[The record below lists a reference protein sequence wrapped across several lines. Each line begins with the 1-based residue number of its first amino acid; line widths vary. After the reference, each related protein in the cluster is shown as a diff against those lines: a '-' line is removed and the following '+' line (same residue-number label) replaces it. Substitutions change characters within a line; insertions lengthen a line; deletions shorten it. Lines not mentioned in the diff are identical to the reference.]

1 MAELKVEMWPIERC
15 IPYCRN
21 PRKNDEQVDRMA
33 SAIRE
38 FGFRIPIVAKSDGS
52 VVDGHLRLKAA
63 QKLGLKEVPVALA
76 DELTEAQVKA
86 FRILAN
92 KSANWAEWDAD
103 LLKLELEDLQEMD
116 FDLELTG
123 FELPELED
131 IMGAGADGGTEG
143 QTDPDAVPEAQE
155 EPVSRLGDV
164 WLLGRH
170 RLMCGDSTDAG
181 SVALLMNGE
190 KADMVFTD
198 PPYNVDYASKNA
210 ALNARHGS
218 NSIETPMEGD
228 NFDTDEEAGEKLW
241 LPAFTNMR
249 ENAHPHCSIYC
260 TMPQGGAHMMMMMM
274 MQKACWQVKHELVWV
289 KNHLVL
295 GRCDYNYKHEPI
307 LFGWADKHIYY
318 GKGQFQTSVW
328 EVAKPMQNK
337 LHPTMKPVELIENAL
352 LNSSAE
358 SDIVMDL
365 FGGSGSTLIACEK
378 TGRVCRMM
386 ELSPRYVDVIVRRW
400 QDFTGQEA
408 TLEDGGRT
416 FARVKEERGG

>member
-1 MAELKVEMWPIERC
+1 MAELKVEQWPIDRL
-15 IPYCRN
+15 IPYVRN
-21 PRKNDEQVDRMA
+21 PRRNDEQVDRMA
-33 SAIRE
+33 SAIKE

-52 VVDGHLRLKAA
+52 LVDGHLRLKAA

-92 KSANWAEWDAD
+92 KSANWAEWDTD
-103 LLKLELEDLQEMD
+103 LLKLEVQELEELD

-123 FELPELED
+123 FELPELDE
-131 IMGAGADGGTEG
+131 ILSAGEQAGTEG
-143 QTDPDAVPEAQE
+143 QTDPDAVPEVQE

-198 PPYNVDYASKNA
+198 PPYGMKLDTDYSSMKNK
-210 ALNARHGS
+210 LEFARDKNIKNGKKYDAV
-218 NSIETPMEGD
+218 IGD
-228 NFDTDEEAGEKLW
+228 NDDFKD
-241 LPAFTNMR
+241 
-249 ENAHPHCSIYC
+249 
-260 TMPQGGAHMMMMMM
+260 
-274 MQKACWQVKHELVWV
+274 
-289 KNHLVL
+289 
-295 GRCDYNYKHEPI
+295 
-307 LFGWADKHIYY
+307 
-318 GKGQFQTSVW
+318 
-328 EVAKPMQNK
+328 
-337 LHPTMKPVELIENAL
+337 ELIEAVFDSFGYCKEIFLWGADYYAQLIEGRNDGSWIVWDKRL
-352 LNSSAE
+352 EESADKMYGSCFE
-358 SDIVMDL
+358 LCWSKAKHKRDIARIKWAGVFGTEQEFDHKRHHPTQKPIDLAVWFLDRYADEGATVADL

-400 QDFTGQEA
+400 QDFAGQDA
-408 TLEDGGRT
+408 TLEDDGRT
-416 FARVKEERGG
+416 FAHVKEERGG